1 MYALQRKKV
10 VKGILCQ
17 FSNVQVTVGAHS
29 SVIAQRFSI
38 ARGMAVVDQITGY
51 DNGRLSL
58 ID

>member
-1 MYALQRKKV
+1 MPYKERKWFKA
-10 VKGILCQ
+10 ILRQ
-17 FSNVQVTVGAHS
+17 FSNVQVTVEAHS
-29 SVIAQRFSI
+29 GVIAQRFSI

>member
-1 MYALQRKKV
+1 MPYKERKWFKA
-10 VKGILCQ
+10 ILCQ

-51 DNGRLSL
+51 ENGRLSL